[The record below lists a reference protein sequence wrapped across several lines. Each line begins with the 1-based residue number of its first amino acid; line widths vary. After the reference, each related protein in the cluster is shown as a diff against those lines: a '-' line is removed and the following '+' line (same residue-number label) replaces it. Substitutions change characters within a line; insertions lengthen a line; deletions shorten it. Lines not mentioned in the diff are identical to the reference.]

1 MFLAAV
7 AHGARAQEIC
17 NLRLSDV
24 NFANQQ
30 IHIEAEGAYAEHPD
44 PAQDQGQFPV
54 R

>member
-1 MFLAAV
+1 MFLFAA

-30 IHIEAEGAYAEHPD
+30 IHIARLKGASL
-44 PAQDQGQFPV
+44 
-54 R
+54 